1 MAKRARTIGDM
12 LVDEL
17 EEMLRS
23 GEAFTEQNEAVQLQ
37 GMSYR
42 IVTRHGKAR
51 VELTFSDDLNE
62 ATKRTLL
69 EQELKHLRKS
79 KMQRDI
85 DFLERMARAIEEL
98 SAESNREADVSLSG
112 VIIPERKE
120 AEGVLL
126 RSASAVWEEIVN
138 KLKGNWDEAFT
149 ITDRVWEEIIAGAFV
164 KAGFQEVVLTPR
176 SGDHG
181 RDVIAR
187 SRGVGCIKIIGSVKA
202 YQRGRNV
209 RYDDVRSLIGVM
221 AAERDTSKGIIT
233 TTSDFPPRILRDP
246 NIAPFVPYRLELMNG
261 ARLQRWLRN
270 LIDGSDDE

>member
-42 IVTRHGKAR
+42 IVTRRGKAR

-79 KMQRDI
+79 KMRRDI

-120 AEGVLL
+120 AEG
-126 RSASAVWEEIVN
+126 
-138 KLKGNWDEAFT
+138 
-149 ITDRVWEEIIAGAFV
+149 
-164 KAGFQEVVLTPR
+164 
-176 SGDHG
+176 
-181 RDVIAR
+181 
-187 SRGVGCIKIIGSVKA
+187 
-202 YQRGRNV
+202 Y
-209 RYDDVRSLIGVM
+209 
-221 AAERDTSKGIIT
+221 
-233 TTSDFPPRILRDP
+233 
-246 NIAPFVPYRLELMNG
+246 
-261 ARLQRWLRN
+261 
-270 LIDGSDDE
+270 